1 MAFVVFVVVFVFVF
15 ALLLATTATTT
26 HDGFGGDRIN
36 GVSFGGWLLM
46 ETSWMFDQF
55 SFPAENDFVQSLVA
69 EGGVQYAVGTMEN
82 HWFGYLGNDGLLDG
96 LRDFGV
102 THVRI
107 PVGYWTFDTPVTL
120 PNGTASSSAADI
132 HTYGLNPEGFVTGG
146 VNALEWMLDR
156 LEQRNISVLLDLHA
170 PPGVGSQCQSYSGQQ
185 VSDVSKSFWQG
196 KPEPSVT
203 GCTSGSSYASSR
215 DPSGATWMQVGLD
228 IVDTMANWTAAMNRK
243 HNGIITHFE
252 LVNEPGLGWDGVED
266 TIKQYTLA
274 AAKRVHAHFPSSSA
288 VTTTVNFIGANEA
301 GAGDWVASMV
311 AAGKLPTPLVDYHF
325 YYNWNGPTS
334 MDKLLKEVCSVT
346 PAGSSWAQYTGN
358 NLSVAIG
365 EWSLASNLDDPA
377 YTNFSDPHTR
387 DFLKAFWANQMSL
400 YETIPGV
407 VGQFYWTGA
416 CTLGSEAK
424 REVERERGRE
434 RERERHTHTHRQTDR
449 NRERECVCVYVC
461 LCICVCVRARVC
473 YSHIHRGLSV
483 FKG

>member
-1 MAFVVFVVVFVFVF
+1 
-15 ALLLATTATTT
+15 
-26 HDGFGGDRIN
+26 
-36 GVSFGGWLLM
+36 M

-82 HWFGYLGNDGLLDG
+82 HWFGYLGDDGLLDG

-325 YYNWNGPTS
+325 YYNRNGPTS
-334 MDKLLKEVCSVT
+334 MDKLLKEKNLLRKSPPVMNL
-346 PAGSSWAQYTGN
+346 PAKKVQM
-358 NLSVAIG
+358 NLPVK
-365 EWSLASNLDDPA
+365 
-377 YTNFSDPHTR
+377 R
-387 DFLKAFWANQMSL
+387 VQMNQVLTILLVVMSL
-400 YETIPGV
+400 LLKNPQVMNLPLMIQLQAIAHLMMHLQIHQAMSQPLKLPKKQNRIPRSRLKLLMLV
-407 VGQFYWTGA
+407 IA
-416 CTLGSEAK
+416 
-424 REVERERGRE
+424 ERPK
-434 RERERHTHTHRQTDR
+434 
-449 NRERECVCVYVC
+449 
-461 LCICVCVRARVC
+461 LK
-473 YSHIHRGLSV
+473 LM
-483 FKG
+483 KGC